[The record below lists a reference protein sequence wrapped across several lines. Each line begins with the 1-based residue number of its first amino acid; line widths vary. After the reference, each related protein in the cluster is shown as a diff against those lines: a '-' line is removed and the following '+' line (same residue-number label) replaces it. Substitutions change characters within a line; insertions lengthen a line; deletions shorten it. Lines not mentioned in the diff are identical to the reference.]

1 MLPGHIEHFLDKYAT
16 AAWDQCG
23 IRQRDL
29 LRGLL
34 RFMRGPLVRIPNGTM
49 AAALR
54 CTLCTLIE
62 DHLTQEVNE
71 KRDPWGDAD
80 NCYLLEFRQ
89 LIGQVWGLPR
99 SPTHSEE
106 YYDADFM
113 PMADRD
119 SDSEGEEH
127 MDSMWGM
134 LNARE
139 KMFGS

>member
-1 MLPGHIEHFLDKYAT
+1 MLPGHIRHFLNKYAT

-23 IRQRDL
+23 VRQRDL
-29 LRGLL
+29 LRSLL
-34 RFMRGPLVRIPNGTM
+34 QFIHGPRTRIPCAIM
-49 AAALR
+49 AAATR

-62 DHLTQEVNE
+62 DHLRQEVNE
-71 KRDPWGDAD
+71 KHNPWDAD

-89 LIGQVWGLPR
+89 LIGQVWGLPP
-99 SPTHSEE
+99 SPTRSEE
-106 YYDADFM
+106 FLDADFM
-113 PMADRD
+113 PMADCD